1 MNYQF
6 GVGSAGGPE
15 PWSRARELRAR
26 QSEQTGGRR
35 YAGLALTF
43 FLVALTAEVGLRAA
57 TGSYEIGT
65 WRGFRPAAI
74 SYTFDDG
81 CSNQFSVAIPMFN
94 EKGFKL
100 TLFTAISTLFPG
112 WPKLQS
118 AALQG
123 HEIGSHTMTHVNL
136 SSLSDA
142 QQTTELKDSREAID
156 ANIPGQTCI
165 TLAYPFCVEGKEGLT
180 SQQYVA
186 ARTCSGQ
193 LVPSSPANLMNISS
207 FVCGPQGSVQTTPDF
222 NSRANGAAAARAWCV
237 YLIHGIDNDGGYSPL
252 STATLQGSLNYL
264 SANPE
269 KFWVET
275 FGNVIRYILER
286 NAASVSETSN
296 QDDEIR
302 LQVSDNLDD
311 KIFNYPITL
320 RRLLPTNWPG
330 AAVSQNQQRRE
341 ARVVEVNSTRYIMF
355 DVVPDGGEVV
365 LVKEV
370 RPIILSHPTAAT
382 SGDFDFRLEGQTGA
396 RYVVFS
402 SSDLV
407 NWTPAR
413 TNTLVSSYTN
423 FTFPLAATPRFY
435 RAQWAP

>member
-1 MNYQF
+1 MH
-6 GVGSAGGPE
+6 
-15 PWSRARELRAR
+15 
-26 QSEQTGGRR
+26 TGGHL
-35 YAGLALTF
+35 YAGWALAF
-43 FLVALTAEVGLRAA
+43 FLLVLTAEVGLRAA
-57 TGSYEIGT
+57 TGPYEIGT
-65 WRGFRPAAI
+65 WRGFRSAAI

-136 SSLSDA
+136 SSLPET
-142 QQTTELKDSREAID
+142 QQTSELENSRQAID
-156 ANIPGQTCI
+156 ANIPGQACI
-165 TLAYPFCVEGKEGLT
+165 TLAYPFCVEGKESLT

-207 FVCGPQGSVQTTPDF
+207 FVCGPQGSVQTTADF
-222 NSRANGAAAARAWCV
+222 NSRANGAVAARAWCV
-237 YLIHGIDNDGGYSPL
+237 YLLHGIDNDGGYSPV

-264 SANPE
+264 SANPG

-275 FGNVIRYILER
+275 FANVIRYIRER
-286 NAASVSETSN
+286 NTASVTETSN

-311 KIFNYPITL
+311 TIFNYPITL

-341 ARVVEVNSTRYIMF
+341 ARVVEVNSTKYVMF

-365 LVKEV
+365 LVKEAL
-370 RPIILSHPTAAT
+370 PILLSHPAATT

-396 RYVVFS
+396 CYVVLS

-413 TNTLVSSYTN
+413 TNTLVSTYTN
-423 FTFPLAATPRFY
+423 FTFPLLATSQFY
-435 RAQWAP
+435 RAQRAP